1 MQATRL
7 ARAMVTR
14 YGMSE
19 VLGKVSVNYEDMGQS
34 LSSETRA
41 QVESEV
47 STPAGDSFGMHG
59 ASSCDEAL
67 LGQHCIRV
75 ASEGGRIQSTGECRP
90 VNTARPHADCGLK
103 QDGTERM

>member
-1 MQATRL
+1 MTGSYCYAALSADDVGDGFSLLLRRTHYPLLMEPVAVQATRL

-19 VLGKVSVNYEDMGQS
+19 VLGKVSVNYDDMGQS

-47 STPAGDSFGMHG
+47 S
-59 ASSCDEAL
+59 SC
-67 LGQHCIRV
+67 
-75 ASEGGRIQSTGECRP
+75 P
-90 VNTARPHADCGLK
+90 
-103 QDGTERM
+103 